1 MNGSNGRTVSTE
13 QTNLKMGGVEM
24 KVTTFLRVSV
34 ITGLT
39 IIVLVIVSLTASA
52 QYTGHLSTGVSST
65 GSEGTTGTSSG
76 GESDAA
82 GNISTPSGFTETGE
96 DSIFAGFSVV
106 ANQTA
111 PGGSG
116 ADGGLFVGA
125 GFGKP
130 GKSFELTFTIADVSE
145 FSDLVVSG
153 RLGFQKE
160 SGSIPAIAL
169 GVEGLFEVPGQLEHS
184 PYIVA
189 SKTFPQAKIP
199 FIASLGWGGGRFE
212 DNFFGALAIVLKRE
226 MNFIVEYDGAGG
238 NLGLSYA
245 LKKNLVLT
253 LAWQDAFASEQE
265 STLALGGAI
274 TFH

>member
-1 MNGSNGRTVSTE
+1 
-13 QTNLKMGGVEM
+13 M

-65 GSEGTTGTSSG
+65 GSEGTTGSSSG
-76 GESDAA
+76 GNSDAA

-130 GKSFELTFTIADVSE
+130 GKSFELTFTIADISE

-153 RLGFQKE
+153 
-160 SGSIPAIAL
+160 
-169 GVEGLFEVPGQLEHS
+169 
-184 PYIVA
+184 
-189 SKTFPQAKIP
+189 
-199 FIASLGWGGGRFE
+199 
-212 DNFFGALAIVLKRE
+212 
-226 MNFIVEYDGAGG
+226 
-238 NLGLSYA
+238 
-245 LKKNLVLT
+245 
-253 LAWQDAFASEQE
+253 
-265 STLALGGAI
+265 
-274 TFH
+274 

>member
-1 MNGSNGRTVSTE
+1 
-13 QTNLKMGGVEM
+13 M
-24 KVTTFLRVSV
+24 KVTTFSRVSV
-34 ITGLT
+34 ITSLT
-39 IIVLVIVSLTASA
+39 VIVLIVVSLTASA
-52 QYTGHLSTGVSST
+52 QYTSHLATGVSST

-96 DSIFAGFSVV
+96 DSIFAGFGVV

-111 PGGSG
+111 PGGAG

-130 GKSFELTFTIADVSE
+130 GKSFELTFTIADISGLD
-145 FSDLVVSG
+145 DLVISG

-169 GVEGLFEVPGQLEHS
+169 GVEALFEVPGQLEPS

-189 SKTFPQAKIP
+189 SKTFPQGKLP

-238 NLGLSYA
+238 NLGISYA
-245 LKKNLVLT
+245 PKKNLVFTFAL
-253 LAWQDAFASEQE
+253 QDAFASEQD